1 MQKFY
6 SHYCTSCAVYKS
18 LKDCHAPESQLE
30 RLEREH
36 VRRRAVQREEEEE
49 EEEEEGEE

>member
-1 MQKFY
+1 M
-6 SHYCTSCAVYKS
+6 YKS
-18 LKDCHAPESQLE
+18 LKDCHAAESRLE

-49 EEEEEGEE
+49 EAEGEREGEA

>member
-1 MQKFY
+1 M
-6 SHYCTSCAVYKS
+6 YKS
-18 LKDCHAPESQLE
+18 LKDCHAAESRLE

-49 EEEEEGEE
+49 EGEGEGEGEGEA